1 MAEIDSHDSLP
12 IRWSPSAAD
21 DLISICR
28 HIEKDSRYYAA
39 NFAKNII
46 VRIEVL
52 SAFPDA
58 GRIVP
63 EYDNHNIREII
74 YHNYRI
80 VYRRKK
86 GMIEIIRITH
96 GARLLCR

>member
-1 MAEIDSHDSLP
+1 MAEIGFPGSLP

-21 DLISICR
+21 DLISICKY
-28 HIEKDSRYYAA
+28 IEKDSHYYAA

-46 VRIEVL
+46 TRIEIL
-52 SAFPDA
+52 PAFPDA

-74 YHNYRI
+74 YHTYRI
-80 VYRRKK
+80 IYRRRKR
-86 GMIEIIRITH
+86 MIEIIRITH
-96 GARLLCR
+96 GSRLLNR